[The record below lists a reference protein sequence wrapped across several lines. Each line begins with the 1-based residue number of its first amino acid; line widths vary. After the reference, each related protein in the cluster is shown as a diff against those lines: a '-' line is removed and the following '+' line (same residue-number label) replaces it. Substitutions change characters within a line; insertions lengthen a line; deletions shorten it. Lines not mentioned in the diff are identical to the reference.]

1 MLDLNGQKLFIGFNA
16 TDSAFEVVPQVFS
29 WQLSFTDNIAV
40 IQQNFLDLMAECR
53 VEHVYLLHD
62 ALNEYEDIPSYAEAL
77 KREGHN
83 PFFSGQYD

>member
-1 MLDLNGQKLFIGFNA
+1 
-16 TDSAFEVVPQVFS
+16 
-29 WQLSFTDNIAV
+29 
-40 IQQNFLDLMAECR
+40 MAECR